1 MAVINAPLVLS
12 RASSAT
18 LVDSV
23 TGLLTEFGN
32 NIPRFDTGLGLL
44 IEGQRTNVLAD
55 ARTPGR
61 TGWTTL
67 AITSAASAVG
77 PNGVLG
83 DATLVTEDT
92 TNAQHTLLSGVAT
105 FTATLPYTI
114 SFLVKP
120 GSCTN
125 VQALGRSFAFG
136 ADAWLNFGLTG
147 AGQIGTGGV
156 AVTRSSIQ
164 KYGDWYWCSFTA
176 PAANTGPNDAIA
188 LYTGR
193 FTTDARSPTFTG
205 TSRNVTIGPVWV
217 EQGTFPTSPIL
228 PPAGLPAVTTR
239 LADLT
244 TTPLSSLGIGSN
256 GACTVVATFTL
267 PQIGP
272 FSIYGFPNGFELNAG
287 DINNRAWIY
296 FNNGLAWL
304 SRLNAAVNQQIQ
316 IGSGITPNSL
326 CKVAFSGDGTGRF
339 AASFNG
345 GTVQNIT
352 GAPTSLSQF
361 RVGSGFGGDQPING
375 YAQVTSILPYP
386 VSDVTLPQFSTI

>member
-32 NIPRFDTGLGLL
+32 NLPRFDTGLGLL
-44 IEGQRTNVLAD
+44 IEGQRQNIYLNSTVGVSTGAVAPNLNQASTDIASINPTLLIRKHTRDNATGDSNVGSGPAQY
-55 ARTPGR
+55 
-61 TGWTTL
+61 
-67 AITSAASAVG
+67 AITTGVNMAYSIWVYLPSSQNYGASPSFNVEYDSAH
-77 PNGVLG
+77 
-83 DATLVTEDT
+83 TLVSSVSANFAVRDRW
-92 TNAQHTLLSGVAT
+92 QRIQKV
-105 FTATLPYTI
+105 FTPTSTGTAPLVLRFIGSTG
-114 SFLVKP
+114 SFLYTCAPQVEV
-120 GSCTN
+120 GSLPSQHIIT
-125 VQALGRSFAFG
+125 
-136 ADAWLNFGLTG
+136 
-147 AGQIGTGGV
+147 
-156 AVTRSSIQ
+156 
-164 KYGDWYWCSFTA
+164 
-176 PAANTGPNDAIA
+176 
-188 LYTGR
+188 
-193 FTTDARSPTFTG
+193 TG
-205 TSRNVTIGPVWV
+205 T
-217 EQGTFPTSPIL
+217 
-228 PPAGLPAVTTR
+228 AATR
-239 LADLT
+239 LADILSV
-244 TTPLSSLGIGSN
+244 PLSSLGIGSN
-256 GACTVVATFTL
+256 GACTVVVTFTF

-296 FNNGLAWL
+296 FNNGLVWL
-304 SRLNAAVNQQIQ
+304 ARVNAAVNQQIQ
-316 IGSGITPNSL
+316 IGGGITPNSL

-386 VSDVTLPQFSTI
+386 VSDATLPRFSTI